1 MAALSRERFR
11 VVAESE
17 FFAGASLD
25 WSGTCARAPR
35 ESRWARRVAG
45 AAMVATVSALGGA
58 IAISMSPAM
67 RHSRGRPAVPIA
79 THSILSDEATH
90 AAPTTRPVIARSLLA
105 SVALHARA
113 LRAKRVQPPTGLGQ
127 REPVGR
133 RLRPSAPARAQNLH
147 SVRSLRSVRVQAV
160 RRAPR
165 PQANG
170 VQQAPAPHEVV
181 RPALSV
187 SYVAPAP
194 RARPAEFGFE
204 H

>member
-1 MAALSRERFR
+1 
-11 VVAESE
+11 
-17 FFAGASLD
+17 
-25 WSGTCARAPR
+25 
-35 ESRWARRVAG
+35 VAG

-58 IAISMSPAM
+58 IAIGMSPAV
-67 RHSRGRPAVPIA
+67 RHSRGRPAVRVA
-79 THSILSDEATH
+79 NYSILSDEATR
-90 AAPTTRPVIARSLLA
+90 AAPAARPAIARSLLA

-113 LRAKRVQPPTGLGQ
+113 LRATRARPPRSLSQ

-133 RLRPSAPARAQNLH
+133 RLRPSAPARARNLH
-147 SVRSLRSVRVQAV
+147 SVGSLRSVRVQAV

-170 VQQAPAPHEVV
+170 AQQAPAPHEVV
-181 RPALSV
+181 RQALSV

-204 H
+204 R